1 MQHRSHLPAKERSLR
16 SRIAKLVHSAPIL
29 RGSITIRKVTCGN
42 PNCRCAKGKKH
53 LAMYITSQKDGKVR
67 QRFVPK
73 DKEEEVRRWVANYHK
88 VCDLVDELS
97 NLFWDRVKLKGK

>member
-1 MQHRSHLPAKERSLR
+1 MRHRSHLPAKERSLR
-16 SRIAKLVHSAPIL
+16 SRLAKLVHSAPML

-42 PNCRCAKGKKH
+42 PNCRCAKGQKH
-53 LAMYITSQKDGKVR
+53 PAMYITSQKDGRIR

-73 DKEEEVRRWVANYHK
+73 DKEDDVRLWVANYRK

-97 NLFWDRVKLKGK
+97 NLFWERVKLKGK